1 MNKSLLGLALGVA
14 GAAQAQLFH
23 LGVDLTDPANVVFT
37 ATSLPPPQTA
47 QGQSLFDGIT
57 LSVFFAPPL
66 ASQAGGFATG
76 SLRPWLSP
84 LTYNTWASDDITPGL
99 VTDLNIYRTGPGN
112 DVTQTFNTFFQALAG
127 SASIDLS
134 AQAAHFK
141 GLGTSGPI
149 FSGWSGDIGPQI
161 GVWQIT
167 AVPELPVAAHLAIYG
182 AGFAGLAIYRRS
194 RKA

>member
-1 MNKSLLGLALGVA
+1 MNKSLLGLALCVA

-37 ATSLPPPQTA
+37 ATALPATQNSLGKT
-47 QGQSLFDGIT
+47 LFDGIT
-57 LSVFFAPPL
+57 LAVFFAPPL
-66 ASQAGGFATG
+66 PTQVGGPLSG
-76 SLRPWLSP
+76 DLRSWSTP
-84 LTYNTWASDDITPGL
+84 LVYDAWISDDVTPGV
-99 VTDLNIYRTGPGN
+99 VTDLNIYRDAVGSNFPE
-112 DVTQTFNTFFQALAG
+112 TFDTFFQALAG

-134 AQAAHFK
+134 GQAAHFK

-149 FSGWSGDIGPQI
+149 FSGWSGNIGPQI
-161 GVWQIT
+161 GIWQIT

-182 AGFAGLAIYRRS
+182 AGFAGLALYRRS